1 MKQSEDNIYLHKG
14 DPMSVIYYNSVA
26 NDCSERLQKI
36 LVAEAKENLE
46 FYQSIEGL
54 SKRLYQPAVENNIAI
69 VLINSISEIYQ
80 IRSIKKLS
88 NDIRIIL
95 ILPDRSTE
103 VISAGYK
110 IHPRFI
116 SYSDSDFREV
126 AIVLRRMLKLV
137 KQRNIRGEKIFSEPG
152 SVRHLSS

>member
-1 MKQSEDNIYLHKG
+1 
-14 DPMSVIYYNSVA
+14 MSVIYYNSVT

-54 SKRLYQPAVENNIAI
+54 SKRLYQPAFENNIAV
-69 VLINSISEIYQ
+69 VLINSMSEIYQ

-95 ILPDRSTE
+95 ILPDRSNE

-126 AIVLRRMLKLV
+126 AIVLRRMLKDV
-137 KQRNIRGEKIFSEPG
+137 KQRTVKSEKTYADLNQT
-152 SVRHLSS
+152 RHLSS